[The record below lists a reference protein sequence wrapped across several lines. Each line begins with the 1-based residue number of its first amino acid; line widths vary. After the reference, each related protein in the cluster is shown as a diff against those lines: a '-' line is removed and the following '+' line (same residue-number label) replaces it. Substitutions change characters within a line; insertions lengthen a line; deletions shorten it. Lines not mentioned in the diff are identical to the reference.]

1 MPGALAARA
10 EALLAR
16 HWWRP
21 QTTCLSA
28 LLLPL
33 AHLYAWLSQ
42 RAARRAIPV
51 PLPVP
56 VLVVGNVI
64 AGGAG
69 KTPTVIA
76 LVQALRAAGHRPGVI
91 SRGHGRGSPGVRQG
105 GRQSMQ
111 LDVQP
116 VRSDSTAQQVG
127 DEPLLLH
134 RRCAV
139 PVWVGSNRSAAA
151 LALCAAHPE
160 VDVLVSDDGLQHHR
174 LTRSAELLVF
184 DDRGIGNGRLLP
196 AGPLR
201 EPLPLRLQAHQWV
214 LYTGTR
220 VSTVLPGWL
229 AQRSLA
235 QAWPLAAWH
244 AGDATQALPLAAL
257 RGRRLRAA
265 AGLGDPEQF
274 FGMLESAGLCIAR
287 LPLPDHHDYAT
298 LPWPAVPDDAADR
311 TDRTDRAGGTD
322 TVTTEKDATKLD
334 PARPGIGTVWVL
346 PLDLGVPPELVSQLL
361 AQLFPDPD
369 TKPRT

>member
-1 MPGALAARA
+1 MHFADRNVWSQTLQRAWLKRGLLAVCLLPVTALY
-10 EALLAR
+10 ALLSAVRRWLYR
-16 HWWRP
+16 HGWLE
-21 QTTCLSA
+21 TCSLN
-28 LLLPL
+28 
-33 AHLYAWLSQ
+33 
-42 RAARRAIPV
+42 
-51 PLPVP
+51 VP
-56 VLVVGNVI
+56 VIVVGNLV

-69 KTPTVIA
+69 KTPSVIA
-76 LVQALRAAGHRPGVI
+76 IVELLRRRGFTPGIV
-91 SRGHGRGSPGVRQG
+91 SRGYAGSA
-105 GRQSMQ
+105 QSI
-111 LDVQP
+111 LEVQVDTP
-116 VRSDSTAQQVG
+116 PAACG
-127 DEPLLLH
+127 DEPKLLQLRTGAPVVVGRNRVAAGRELL
-134 RRCAV
+134 RRHAQV
-139 PVWVGSNRSAAA
+139 N
-151 LALCAAHPE
+151 
-160 VDVLVSDDGLQHHR
+160 VLVSDDGLQHHR
-174 LTRSAELLVF
+174 LVRSAELLVF

-220 VSTVLPGWL
+220 VSTALPGWL

-244 AGDATQALPLAAL
+244 AGDATQVLPLAAL

-311 TDRTDRAGGTD
+311 TDRAGRAGGLD

-369 TKPRT
+369 TKPCP